1 MGNIIT
7 TVTLETAH
15 LVPFTYLAK
24 DCDDAV
30 VAFQVRP
37 REKRLNLFS
46 VSYFRLFAMSMPVE
60 VTKHEHITIAI
71 NVKALAGVLKAN
83 GDKNKGQVLIDVR
96 NDGILLAFQSGLEIN
111 KFLPHDPEL
120 NVPRVEFLFHRLSG
134 ESASYNPIYLT
145 DASKAWTMW
154 DLGKTPLFKTN
165 GELPGG
171 FAVEKNGVYHAALVM
186 PLYTRDIDSD
196 MDTCA
201 LALRSSICCVEV
213 QAFA

>member
-1 MGNIIT
+1 
-7 TVTLETAH
+7 
-15 LVPFTYLAK
+15 
-24 DCDDAV
+24 
-30 VAFQVRP
+30 
-37 REKRLNLFS
+37 
-46 VSYFRLFAMSMPVE
+46 MSMPVE

-71 NVKALAGVLKAN
+71 NVKALAGLLKAN
-83 GDKNKGQVLIDVR
+83 GNKNKGQVLIDVR

-120 NVPRVEFLFHRLSG
+120 NVPRVAFLFHRLSG

-145 DASKAWTMW
+145 DAAKAWKMW
-154 DLGKTPLFKTN
+154 DLGKTPLFKPN

-201 LALRSSICCVEV
+201 LAMRTLLDTE
-213 QAFA
+213 